1 MPRLVGKPSRT
12 PLYVG
17 IALLAAVAGLGA
29 LEYTGTIDLIPGFGE
44 DQNTVRRSEIP
55 TNKTNPNS
63 RY

>member
-1 MPRLVGKPSRT
+1 MPRLVGKPSKT

-17 IALLAAVAGLGA
+17 IAVLVAVAGLGA

-44 DQNTVRRSEIP
+44 DQNTVRRSEITP
-55 TNKTNPNS
+55 NRTNPNS